1 MIKKG
6 DIIEVNISDYA
17 YGGKG
22 IGSLKFNDNQVIV
35 FVNHAIPG
43 QKVHAVVK
51 KKKSNYLEADI
62 TEIICPSSVEQITP
76 YQRISGAP
84 YIHIPLEEQKKK
96 NEISS
101 FN

>member
-6 DIIEVNISDYA
+6 DIIEINISDYA

-22 IGSLKFNDNQVIV
+22 IGSLESDNNQVIV

-51 KKKSNYLEADI
+51 KKKSIYLEADI
-62 TEIICPSSVEQITP
+62 TEIISPSSV
-76 YQRISGAP
+76 
-84 YIHIPLEEQKKK
+84 
-96 NEISS
+96 
-101 FN
+101 

>member
-6 DIIEVNISDYA
+6 DTIEVNISDYA

-22 IGSLKFNDNQVIV
+22 IGSLKSNDNQVIV

-43 QKVHAVVK
+43 QKVLAIVK

-62 TEIICPSSVEQITP
+62 TEIISPSPVELKTP

-84 YIHIPLEEQKKK
+84 YIHIPLEEQKKM
-96 NEISS
+96 
-101 FN
+101 

>member
-1 MIKKG
+1 MIKK
-6 DIIEVNISDYA
+6 VWYYRRNISDYV

-51 KKKSNYLEADI
+51 RKSNYLEADI
-62 TEIICPSSVEQITP
+62 TEIICPSSVGRLHHTNEFLEH
-76 YQRISGAP
+76 RI
-84 YIHIPLEEQKKK
+84 YIFH
-96 NEISS
+96 
-101 FN
+101 

>member
-51 KKKSNYLEADI
+51 KKKSN
-62 TEIICPSSVEQITP
+62 
-76 YQRISGAP
+76 
-84 YIHIPLEEQKKK
+84 
-96 NEISS
+96 
-101 FN
+101 